1 MSRRFTPEAGCP
13 ARAEVA
19 RMLDSRNEDLLTT
32 EEARSLL
39 RHLDACAPCRA
50 EALRRD
56 ATLLF
61 APLADVDVALE
72 PALGADAERVQADVL
87 SAIEVDRARSRFRAG
102 AVGGVRRSLL
112 YAASISLVG
121 AGLIGVFSLRHPEPP
136 APQPPA
142 PRPTAEAV
150 APLAAKPLIEGLA
163 NRGATIYQFAA
174 TSGEEP
180 NVVFIVD
187 RNADI

>member
-1 MSRRFTPEAGCP
+1 MSRRFTPDAGCP

-19 RMLDSRNEDLLTT
+19 RLLGGRDVDLLTA
-32 EEARSLL
+32 EETRALL
-39 RHLDACAPCRA
+39 RHLGDCPACRA
-50 EALRRD
+50 EASRRD
-56 ATLLF
+56 PTLLF
-61 APLADVDVALE
+61 APLAEVDAALE
-72 PALGADAERVQADVL
+72 PSLAADADRVRADVL
-87 SAIEVDRARSRFRAG
+87 SAIEVDRARSRFRSG
-102 AVGGVRRSLL
+102 GVGGVRRPLL
-112 YAASISLVG
+112 YAASISLLG
-121 AGLIGVFSLRHPEPP
+121 ASLIGLLSLRRPEPP
-136 APQPPA
+136 PPQPPVA
-142 PRPTAEAV
+142 RPAAEAA